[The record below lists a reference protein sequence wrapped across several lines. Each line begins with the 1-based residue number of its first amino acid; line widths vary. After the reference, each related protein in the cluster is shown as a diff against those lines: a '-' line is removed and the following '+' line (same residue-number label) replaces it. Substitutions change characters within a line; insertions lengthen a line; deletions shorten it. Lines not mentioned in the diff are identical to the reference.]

1 MSKDNQTRE
10 RLLLLAKKEFL
21 RRGFQKVSMR
31 DISAITRMALGNI
44 YYYYKTKD
52 ELFHDVLYPVV
63 EQIQQLIDSHNTA
76 SKLNKCFFE
85 EEHHN
90 DAILW
95 HFSPLVSQN
104 SDELYLLFFGA
115 RGSSFENYS
124 EVLIQKFTAMGIEY
138 IRRMKEIY
146 PEINSSIDPFFMH
159 VYAAIQVSVIKEFI
173 LHRKIPKEKLQ
184 TFSETYSSY
193 TKAGWKYLMRV

>member
-1 MSKDNQTRE
+1 MSKDTQTRE

-31 DISAITRMALGNI
+31 DISAITGMALGNI

-95 HFSPLVSQN
+95 HFSPLGSQN
-104 SDELYLLFFGA
+104 
-115 RGSSFENYS
+115 
-124 EVLIQKFTAMGIEY
+124 
-138 IRRMKEIY
+138 
-146 PEINSSIDPFFMH
+146 SIDPFFMH

>member
-1 MSKDNQTRE
+1 MGKDNQTRE
-10 RLLLLAKKEFL
+10 RLLFLAKKEFL
-21 RRGFQKVSMR
+21 RQGFQKVSMR
-31 DISAITRMALGNI
+31 DISAVTGMALGNI

-52 ELFHDVLYPVV
+52 ELFHDILFPLVQ
-63 EQIQQLIDSHNTA
+63 QIQALIDSHNTP
-76 SKLNKCFFE
+76 SKLNTRFFE
-85 EEHHN
+85 EDYDG

-95 HFSPLVSQN
+95 HFSPLVSKN
-104 SDELYLLFFGA
+104 CDELHLLFFGS

-124 EVLIQKFTAMGIEY
+124 EVLIQKFTDMGMEY

-146 PEINSSIDPFFMH
+146 PNINSSIDPFFMH

-173 LHRKIPKEKLQ
+173 LHRKIPKEELQ

>member
-1 MSKDNQTRE
+1 
-10 RLLLLAKKEFL
+10 
-21 RRGFQKVSMR
+21 MR
-31 DISAITRMALGNI
+31 DISAITGMALGNI

-138 IRRMKEIY
+138 IRRMKE
-146 PEINSSIDPFFMH
+146 M
-159 VYAAIQVSVIKEFI
+159 
-173 LHRKIPKEKLQ
+173 EKPH
-184 TFSETYSSY
+184 
-193 TKAGWKYLMRV
+193 

>member
-1 MSKDNQTRE
+1 MGKDNQTRE
-10 RLLLLAKKEFL
+10 RLLFLAKKEFL

-31 DISAITRMALGNI
+31 DISAVTGMALGNI

-52 ELFHDVLYPVV
+52 ELFRDILHPVLL
-63 EQIQQLIDSHNTA
+63 QIQAFIDSHNTT
-76 SKLNKCFFE
+76 SKLNTHFFE
-85 EEHHN
+85 VEHDG

-95 HFSPLVSQN
+95 HFSPLVSKN
-104 SDELYLLFFGA
+104 CDDLHLLFFGS

-124 EVLIQKFTAMGIEY
+124 EILIQKFTDMGMEY
-138 IRRMKEIY
+138 IRRMKEFY
-146 PEINSSIDPFFMH
+146 PNINSNIDPFFMH

-173 LHRKIPKEKLQ
+173 HHRKIPKDKLQ